1 MQLDSAEDKI
11 DLAGRIMH
19 VDVITITDRL
29 DRLGQLVQ
37 LMMFLNSR
45 LPKLPNHLE
54 VLYIQFPWCLLKI
67 VASNPLKHYQ

>member
-37 LMMFLNSR
+37 LMVFLNSR

-54 VLYIQFPWCLLKI
+54 VL
-67 VASNPLKHYQ
+67 